1 MEGVCTHEEALAAAA
16 AAQVAASAAH
26 EGTPM
31 IPAAAP
37 TASSRLCAPAGG
49 QGGPA
54 RHLLPSQGL
63 QGGGSASGMRTPPN
77 RGSVTGPSGLST
89 PPPRLLRYSAGRFRS
104 PRSLAGARW
113 APLHARTT
121 RAEPLSNAA
130 VIDVDAVAATGVVD
144 VGQHERAKVAAP
156 AAVAAD
162 RAASE
167 EVELVGV
174 WVAPPPAAWV
184 SAAPHAVAAP
194 VGGGGA
200 HSLGAADVA
209 RAAHPPPSRS
219 GNGRR
224 GVVHFSSQLG
234 SSSGAPPATRVGVA
248 ALPRSVATLPPVA
261 PQAAPPLLPSGFG
274 DEEIQPSAADATPL
288 PSTLVRSTPPRSLSP
303 VPSSGKRRRL
313 DARRAE
319 GTETVTLEVLAALL
333 KSGLASVRSESTRLR
348 GELTI
353 VKSQSASMLRR
364 MDTMAS
370 DADADG
376 GGLRNVLER
385 LTSVERILADLQD
398 RVTSENTDKNGQPA
412 VENNKTVDMIN
423 AIKVSGVRCVQG
435 S

>member
-1 MEGVCTHEEALAAAA
+1 
-16 AAQVAASAAH
+16 
-26 EGTPM
+26 
-31 IPAAAP
+31 
-37 TASSRLCAPAGG
+37 
-49 QGGPA
+49 
-54 RHLLPSQGL
+54 
-63 QGGGSASGMRTPPN
+63 
-77 RGSVTGPSGLST
+77 
-89 PPPRLLRYSAGRFRS
+89 
-104 PRSLAGARW
+104 
-113 APLHARTT
+113 
-121 RAEPLSNAA
+121 
-130 VIDVDAVAATGVVD
+130 
-144 VGQHERAKVAAP
+144 
-156 AAVAAD
+156 
-162 RAASE
+162 
-167 EVELVGV
+167 
-174 WVAPPPAAWV
+174 
-184 SAAPHAVAAP
+184 
-194 VGGGGA
+194 
-200 HSLGAADVA
+200 
-209 RAAHPPPSRS
+209 
-219 GNGRR
+219 
-224 GVVHFSSQLG
+224 
-234 SSSGAPPATRVGVA
+234 
-248 ALPRSVATLPPVA
+248 
-261 PQAAPPLLPSGFG
+261 
-274 DEEIQPSAADATPL
+274 
-288 PSTLVRSTPPRSLSP
+288 